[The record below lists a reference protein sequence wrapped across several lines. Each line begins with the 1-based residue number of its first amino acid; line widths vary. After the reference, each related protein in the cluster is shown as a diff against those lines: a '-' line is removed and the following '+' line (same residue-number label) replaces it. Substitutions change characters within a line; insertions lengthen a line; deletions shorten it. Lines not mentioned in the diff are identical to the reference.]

1 MIKKFTIENNIVE
14 VEVKESL
21 SITEQ
26 LTIQSELQYMIVSR
40 DFGYMERMID
50 PLYKAL
56 VLKHTTDIDV
66 EIEYD
71 ELIDFLDINKDIVT
85 EIVDL
90 IDPNKEMFEG
100 CLKAIEFRKNNFT
113 GLMLYDLMVTLNPIT
128 SFVNQ
133 IANNNIV
140 SDEMV
145 EKLSKLS
152 EMFKELDT
160 VDVAKAL
167 VAKEG

>member
-1 MIKKFTIENNIVE
+1 MIKKFTIDNNIVE

-26 LTIQSELQYMIVSR
+26 LTIQSELQHMVVSR
-40 DFGYMERMID
+40 DFGYMERMIE

-56 VLKHTTDIDV
+56 ILKHTTDIEV

-71 ELIDFLDINKDIVT
+71 ELIDFMDINKDIVT

-113 GLMLYDLMVTLNPIT
+113 GLMIYDLMVTLNPIV

-145 EKLSKLS
+145 EKLSNLS
-152 EMFKELDT
+152 DAIKDLDT
-160 VDVAKAL
+160 VEVAKAL
-167 VAKEG
+167 AAKEG